1 MNNNGA
7 DSAVSGSLTV
17 QSSKY
22 LQAALRCAR
31 VTSLSPQTPRSRL
44 HQVRRVSTDLGTTV
58 IKPCLMACT
67 CQQSNS
73 SLGLD
78 KFCRQNFKQNKLFLR
93 RKFYQQKH

>member
-7 DSAVSGSLTV
+7 DSAVSGSQTV
-17 QSSKY
+17 QSSTY

-44 HQVRRVSTDLGTTV
+44 HQVRRVSTDSGTTV

-67 CQQSNS
+67 CQHSNS

-78 KFCRQNFKQNKLFLR
+78 KFCRQNFKQNERF
-93 RKFYQQKH
+93 